1 MRFGNSRM
9 KREGGGWMSEWLPK
23 LPSGQ
28 VPPHASPLGLTHR
41 QRDVLTSSLSVSS
54 LCICSSCRFLSWFL
68 SMPCPL
74 GSLTPDPSAEF
85 WAGAVAAVRPS
96 LGLSWGCSPGSEA
109 RSPAA
114 SSSSSSSSASFSS
127 AGPSGKEL
135 RAATARRIATSAAA
149 GSQAQ
154 QALFS
159 LAGVE
164 ARLPGPG
171 RRRADLA
178 RAEPSAV
185 RLAGPRQ
192 AAGWRS
198 PGGGWQPCQLAAP
211 LRRSRAQG
219 VGVWW
224 GGGGDKG

>member
-1 MRFGNSRM
+1 
-9 KREGGGWMSEWLPK
+9 MSEWLPK

-28 VPPHASPLGLTHR
+28 VPPQASPLGLTHR

-68 SMPCPL
+68 SSNALPPRVANNRSFCRIL
-74 GSLTPDPSAEF
+74 GGRGGGSPTLP
-85 WAGAVAAVRPS
+85 GLV
-96 LGLSWGCSPGSEA
+96 LGMHPGSEG

-114 SSSSSSSSASFSS
+114 SSSSSSSSVSSSS

-135 RAATARRIATSAAA
+135 RAATARRIATSAEA

-164 ARLPGPG
+164 ARPPGPG
-171 RRRADLA
+171 RRRAELA

-192 AAGWRS
+192 
-198 PGGGWQPCQLAAP
+198 GGGAPQRRLAAP

-219 VGVWW
+219 VGVCW